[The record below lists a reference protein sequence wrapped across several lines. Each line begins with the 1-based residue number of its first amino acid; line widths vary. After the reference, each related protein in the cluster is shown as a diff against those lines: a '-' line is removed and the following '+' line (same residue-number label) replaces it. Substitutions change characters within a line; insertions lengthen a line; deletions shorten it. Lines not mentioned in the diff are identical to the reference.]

1 MNDDVESP
9 GNICFI
15 KCKEL
20 GYNGTAFMR
29 SEPKKIIFLCEEYF
43 ESGIKYGEYNELVN
57 IVTHEMVHWIDVN
70 RDFDFSNQN
79 ELFCSELR
87 ANLLSGQC
95 MDNYEGK
102 NHLLDHLLNRSKPCA
117 IDKANRTSISLTIFI
132 QYLYL
137 PIESNDVQF

>member
-1 MNDDVESP
+1 
-9 GNICFI
+9 
-15 KCKEL
+15 
-20 GYNGTAFMR
+20 MR

-43 ESGIKYGEYNELVN
+43 ESGIKYGEYTELVN

-70 RDFDFSNQN
+70 RNFDFSNQN

-87 ANLLSGQC
+87 ANILSGQC

-117 IDKANRTSISLTIFI
+117 ISKANRNSFYFEITI
-132 QYLYL
+132 Y
-137 PIESNDVQF
+137 